1 MNINNMIETFTKE
14 SGNIVLFS
22 LGIILLLIFLLIFC
36 FRKKKN
42 ARFYPILVF
51 GMLFVLLITSLFGSA
66 MVLDKTNYGLDLQGG
81 FEVLYQIHSLN
92 GENVTK
98 DMVTSTYKT
107 ISKRINVLGVSEPEI
122 TIEGEDRIR
131 IRLAGVTDPDQARET
146 LSTTASL
153 TFRDAYDNLLMT
165 SEVLGSSAKLTYDN
179 NGRPAV
185 LLSIKDTETFYE
197 VTNKVKDMPNN
208 LIVIWLD
215 FNEEEDSY
223 QKEKDNCGS
232 LAESKCLSAATVYE
246 AFSSDV
252 IIQGNFTVEEARNL
266 VELINS
272 GALPTSLEELSSR
285 TVEASFGENSLNKTL
300 FAGVVGLAIV
310 ILIMI
315 ILYHVSGFVASV
327 CIMIYTFLS
336 FLLFY
341 LIGGVLTLPGIA
353 AMLLGI
359 GMAVDASVIS
369 FERMKEYLK
378 EGKNL
383 KTAFKEGNKTSLS
396 SIVDAN
402 VTTLIV
408 AIILFIFGESSI
420 KGFATMLI
428 INIIVTVFVMVFL
441 NRAFLS
447 LLVENHYFDNHL
459 NLLIRFS
466 KKESK
471 FHQKIA
477 QLHFVKYR
485 KIVLSMTACFLALI
499 LGISLWKGFSFGVD
513 FVGGSNITITQSE
526 ELDLLDIQHE
536 IEEKYTI
543 KKQEETDEYVSIL
556 IQETLSKEEEDSL
569 KESLQENYQ
578 AQTEI
583 FVVSQIVRQ
592 ELVKNGLYSLALA
605 LLGII
610 IYVSVRFHFHY
621 AVSGIIAL
629 IHDSLVVIGLFGL
642 FGLEISSIFVAAI
655 LTVIGYSI
663 NDTIVTFDRLREN
676 YQALSKQKK
685 KNTKITEKELE
696 TLVDT
701 SINQTL
707 YRTILTTFTT
717 LIPVLCLMILGAYEI
732 IHFNIALF
740 IGFIAGVYSSIYIS
754 NQIWYIL
761 EVRRLHKKPKEKKDN
776 SFDEPEELLI
786 KGINS

>member
-1 MNINNMIETFTKE
+1 MNMNNMIETFTKE

-22 LGIILLLIFLLIFC
+22 AGLIFLLILLLLFC

-42 ARFYPILVF
+42 SRFYPILVG
-51 GMLFVLLITSLFGSA
+51 GMLLVLLIGSLFGSA
-66 MVLDKTNYGLDLQGG
+66 IVLDKTNYGLDLQGG

-131 IRLAGVTDPDQARET
+131 IRLAGITDPDQARET

-179 NGRPAV
+179 NGLPAV
-185 LLSIKDTETFYE
+185 LLSIKDTEKFYE
-197 VTNKVKDMPNN
+197 VTNKVKDMTNN

-223 QKEKDNCGS
+223 QKEKDTCGS
-232 LAESKCLSAATVYE
+232 LEKSKCLSAATVYE

-252 IIQGNFTVEEARNL
+252 IIQGNFTAEEARSL

-300 FAGVVGLAIV
+300 FAGVLGLTIV
-310 ILIMI
+310 ILLMI
-315 ILYHVSGFVASV
+315 FLYHVSGFVASV
-327 CIMIYTFLS
+327 CIMIYTCLS

-353 AMLLGI
+353 AMILGI

-378 EGKNL
+378 EGKDL

-402 VTTLIV
+402 VTTFIV

-420 KGFATMLI
+420 KGFATMLM

-447 LLVENHYFDNHL
+447 LLVETHYFDNRFPL
-459 NLLIRFS
+459 FIRFS
-466 KKESK
+466 QKESK
-471 FHQKIA
+471 FHKKITK
-477 QLHFVKYR
+477 LHFVKYR
-485 KIVLSMTACFLALI
+485 KLVLGMTACFLALI

-513 FVGGSNITITQSE
+513 FVGGSNITITKSE
-526 ELDLLDIQHE
+526 EINLLDIQNA

-543 KKQEETDEYVSIL
+543 KKQEETDEYTSIL
-556 IQETLSKEEEDSL
+556 IQETLTKEEENLL
-569 KESLQENYQ
+569 KENLQENYQ

-629 IHDSLVVIGLFGL
+629 IYDSLVVIGLFGL
-642 FGLEISSIFVAAI
+642 FGLEISSIFIAAI
-655 LTVIGYSI
+655 LTIIGYSI

-676 YQALSKQKK
+676 YQALSSQKK
-685 KNTKITEKELE
+685 KNAKITEKELE
-696 TLVDT
+696 TIVDT
-701 SINQTL
+701 SIHQTL
-707 YRTILTTFTT
+707 YRTLLTTFTT

-732 IHFNIALF
+732 IYFNIALF

-761 EVRRLHKKPKEKKDN
+761 EVRNLHKKPKEKKDN